1 MNVHLNII
9 FNSKKVNYMT
19 EREAN
24 LVNQRMK
31 EEYDNGNITMSQ
43 TWYIAKV
50 LRLKAECTEILRKLS
65 TLSKDDS
72 PYKYEWLEEE
82 RHLKRKLFRISDEI
96 RFINN
101 KYLKDIDYMSWK
113 NKE

>member
-1 MNVHLNII
+1 
-9 FNSKKVNYMT
+9 MT
-19 EREAN
+19 ERETN
-24 LVNQRMK
+24 LINQRMK
-31 EEYDNGNITMSQ
+31 KEYENGNITMNQ
-43 TWYIAKV
+43 VWYIAKV

-65 TLSKDDS
+65 TISKDDS
-72 PYKYEWLEEE
+72 PHKYEWLEKE

>member
-1 MNVHLNII
+1 
-9 FNSKKVNYMT
+9 MT
-19 EREAN
+19 EKETN
-24 LVNQRMK
+24 LISQRMK
-31 EEYDNGNITMSQ
+31 EEYENGNITMSQ
-43 TWYIAKV
+43 VWYIDEV
-50 LRLKAECTEILRKLS
+50 LHLKAEGTEILRKLS

-96 RFINN
+96 SFINN
-101 KYLKDIDYMSWK
+101 KYLKGIDYMSWK

>member
-1 MNVHLNII
+1 
-9 FNSKKVNYMT
+9 MT

-65 TLSKDDS
+65 TISKDDS
-72 PYKYEWLEEE
+72 PYKDGWLEE

>member
-19 EREAN
+19 ERETN
-24 LVNQRMK
+24 LINQRMK
-31 EEYDNGNITMSQ
+31 EEYENGNITMSQ
-43 TWYIAKV
+43 AWYIAKV
-50 LRLKAECTEILRKLS
+50 LRLKTEYTEILRKLS
-65 TLSKDDS
+65 TLFKSDS
-72 PYKYEWLEEE
+72 LYKEDKRY
-82 RHLKRKLFRISDEI
+82 LKRRLAHISGEI

-101 KYLKDIDYMSWK
+101 KYLKGIDYMSWK